1 MTPMSV
7 RAYARHRKAG
17 GLPGGSL
24 AAVQQAIGAG
34 RIPMRP
40 DGRID
45 SDAADRAWM
54 LHTDAAKAR
63 HVNGT
68 NGHTPVS
75 LLEARTREAI
85 ERGRGLRLAN
95 DLRAGRLIPLAAAER
110 IMAARVLEA
119 RNGWLAIA
127 SKLRLHLPHLRPEDL
142 AVIDGLIRE
151 TLEAMADG
159 RMSQSPPHPRRRPPH
174 EAPTAEPAR

>member
-1 MTPMSV
+1 
-7 RAYARHRKAG
+7 
-17 GLPGGSL
+17 
-24 AAVQQAIGAG
+24 VQQAIGAG
-34 RIPMRP
+34 RIPVRP

-45 SDAADRAWM
+45 PDAADHAWT

-95 DLRAGRLIPLAAAER
+95 DLRAGQLIPLAAAER
-110 IMAARVLEA
+110 IMAARVIEA
-119 RNGWLAIA
+119 KNGWLALV
-127 SKLRLHLPHLRPEDL
+127 SKLRLHLPHLTSQDR
-142 AVIDGLIRE
+142 ATIDRLIRE

-159 RMSQSPPHPRRRPPH
+159 RMSQKPFHPRRRPPH
-174 EAPTAEPAR
+174 EATTAEPTR